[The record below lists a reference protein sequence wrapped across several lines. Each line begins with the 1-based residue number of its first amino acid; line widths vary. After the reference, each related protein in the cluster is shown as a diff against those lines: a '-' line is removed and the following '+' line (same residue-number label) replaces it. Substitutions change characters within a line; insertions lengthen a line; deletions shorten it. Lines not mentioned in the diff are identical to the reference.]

1 MTTIYLIR
9 HSEGFQKLQGNILTK
24 DSVQLINEENPL
36 SVDGEILAKNISSNS
51 EFKNI
56 DNLFSSSYVR
66 AMATAKYFAVN
77 NNLKVNIDEKLNFK
91 NLLYNPSSSSRYDTS
106 YLHSLVEISSINQG
120 EKYSVETGKYFS
132 IVTCGDMYDV
142 YSEQYIV
149 DKNINSYASVCK

>member
-1 MTTIYLIR
+1 MTTFYLIR

-24 DSVQLINEENPL
+24 DSVQLINEKNPL
-36 SVDGEILAKNISSNS
+36 SVDGETLAKNISSNS

-91 NLLYNPSSSSRYDTS
+91 N
-106 YLHSLVEISSINQG
+106 
-120 EKYSVETGKYFS
+120 
-132 IVTCGDMYDV
+132 
-142 YSEQYIV
+142 
-149 DKNINSYASVCK
+149 